1 MLPMRLAQPTIDA
14 EKMVFLANK
23 KHQMVDDVAFIFEE
37 CARLN
42 NLVSAGSLA
51 DLPREDAFCDL
62 PHPTHQ
68 WPNGKMMCSRAGFD
82 RLDRLAELALWQA
95 NIHRLVSFKPARK
108 ALAEILVRKFVREA
122 RPIEIR
128 QIERA
133 MSEAAKRSNSTR
145 ADLTHFIPCHLML
158 SQQPDTFQLRPIRFL
173 NRATFRKAL
182 AGNIRA
188 NRANDV
194 VKNRR
199 IIFDAVRYFK
209 TFGWVAEVT
218 VIGCDE
224 ETSKTTAT
232 NAVTSSLNCLH
243 VLFGAGHSRKMMVA
257 GLGIGRDKRGGVTV
271 APNGQL
277 SFMAS
282 YGGPGEVGFNDDWFG
297 LFAYT
302 EAQMAIANFGVT
314 LETVVDPSLR
324 RPISEGSLDAAQWF
338 GESVRE
344 GSPAAKAIKYV
355 TALERMVMTD
365 EKDDIADLVSARFAA
380 LCLEE
385 PTSEN
390 LEKWR
395 RDAKRAYGVR
405 SKLVHGSLSPTSD
418 QVFEGVRLGAEL
430 GRATLLSVLSV
441 IGADGL
447 RNEGVSNKQL
457 GRWYDGLV
465 THADRV
471 IENMSQSS

>member
-1 MLPMRLAQPTIDA
+1 MPCSGEAVIS
-14 EKMVFLANK
+14 LANSK
-23 KHQMVDDVAFIFEE
+23 DQLADDVAFIFAE

-42 NLVSAGSLA
+42 EMVNGGRIREI
-51 DLPREDAFCDL
+51 PREDAWCDI
-62 PHPTHQ
+62 PHPSHQ

-82 RLDRLAELALWQA
+82 RLDRLTKLALRRA
-95 NIHRLVSFKPARK
+95 NIDRLVSTEPARK
-108 ALAEILVRKFVREA
+108 ALAEILVRKFVREE
-122 RPIEIR
+122 RPIEIK

-133 MSEAAKRSNSTR
+133 MSEAAKRSDSTR

-158 SQQPDTFQLRPIRFL
+158 SQQPSTFQIGPIRFL

-182 AGNIRA
+182 ADHIRA

-194 VKNRR
+194 VRNRR

-218 VIGCDE
+218 VVGCDD

-243 VLFGAGHSRKMMVA
+243 VLFGAGHSRKMMVGGPA
-257 GLGIGRDKRGGVTV
+257 IGRDKRGGFTV
-271 APNGQL
+271 APNGTL

-282 YGGPGEVGFNDDWFG
+282 YGGPGEVGFNDDWLG
-297 LFAYT
+297 LFADT
-302 EAQMAIANFGVT
+302 EAQTAIANLGVT
-314 LETVVDPSLR
+314 LEAVVDPSLR
-324 RPISEGSLDAAQWF
+324 RPISERFVDAAQWF
-338 GESVRE
+338 GEAVRE
-344 GSPAAKAIKYV
+344 PSPAAKAIKYV

-365 EKDDIADLVSARFAA
+365 EKDDIAGLVSARVAA

-385 PTSEN
+385 PTAEN

-395 RDAKRAYGVR
+395 GNAKRAYGVR
-405 SKLVHGSLSPTSD
+405 SKLVHGSLSPTSE

-430 GRATLLSVLSV
+430 GRATLLGALST
-441 IGADGL
+441 IGPDGL
-447 RNEGVSNKQL
+447 RNEAVSNKQL

-465 THADRV
+465 AHADRV
-471 IENMSQSS
+471 IENMSQSF